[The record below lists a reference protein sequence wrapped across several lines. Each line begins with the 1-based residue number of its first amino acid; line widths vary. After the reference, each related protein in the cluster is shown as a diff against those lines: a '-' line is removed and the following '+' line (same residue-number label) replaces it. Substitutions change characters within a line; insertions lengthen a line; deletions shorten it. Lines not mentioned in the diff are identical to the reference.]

1 MLQALGDLPGR
12 GLRCLHQDPV
22 GAGPMVLTQPGP
34 SGLKGHRESTAGSL
48 GPADPT
54 SKPVVSCKAT
64 GLALAACVLRVICP
78 GLSTGSAVPGLLGG
92 CPPGGSV
99 PPQAAPPSTLLVPW
113 AARVWLWGQARCS
126 GQDAQ
131 CWGDCVWVG
140 TLGSWAPLQ
149 PHRSALEGL
158 DPWRPSPRHS
168 PPRARVGFLA
178 CREPRPLRAIKPSC
192 RWQWRGLQLPQRPC
206 SQAVSPSGERVFAV

>member
-1 MLQALGDLPGR
+1 MSA
-12 GLRCLHQDPV
+12 
-22 GAGPMVLTQPGP
+22 PGP
-34 SGLKGHRESTAGSL
+34 SGSRADGPDSAGTLGSQRPQRKYSREFGASGSYLKASGVLQGHGTGAGSL
-48 GPADPT
+48 CA
-54 SKPVVSCKAT
+54 SCHLSRPVHRLSRPRAVGWMSPSC
-64 GLALAACVLRVICP
+64 LF
-78 GLSTGSAVPGLLGG
+78 
-92 CPPGGSV
+92 PGGSV

>member
-92 CPPGGSV
+92 CPPPASSLGEVSHHRRHRRAPCLSPGRRACGSGAK
-99 PPQAAPPSTLLVPW
+99 PG
-113 AARVWLWGQARCS
+113 ARGRMLSVGETVSGSGLWEAGPLS
-126 GQDAQ
+126 SL
-131 CWGDCVWVG
+131 
-140 TLGSWAPLQ
+140 TAPL
-149 PHRSALEGL
+149 
-158 DPWRPSPRHS
+158 
-168 PPRARVGFLA
+168 
-178 CREPRPLRAIKPSC
+178 
-192 RWQWRGLQLPQRPC
+192 WRGLTPGGRVPGTAPHGPGWA
-206 SQAVSPSGERVFAV
+206 SSPVGSPGL